1 MALQTS
7 GQISLNDLHVEAGG
21 TSGTQASI
29 NDSDIRALISKAS
42 GAQST
47 FSGFYGASSSILST
61 TMTVGS
67 YTDSNAYIGSTSN
80 GFHNNRA
87 TGLHGANGTPVFG
100 AMGSNS
106 VGSIQSGATIAALV
120 HNSLVGVR
128 LVIEDNTAL
137 SNSGFTSLKVGST
150 TYLRTAAATFT
161 SGVNSNVNSQ
171 GQHGT
176 WTWGGVNSTN
186 PFGTSGTVSITIL

>member
-1 MALQTS
+1 MPLPSS
-7 GQISLNDLHVEAGG
+7 GAISLNQMHVEVGG

-29 NDSDIRALISKAS
+29 NDSDIRGLVSAAANS
-42 GAQST
+42 QMT
-47 FSGFYGASSSILST
+47 FSSFYGASSSILST

-67 YTDSNAYIGSTSN
+67 FTDTSGYVASTSN

-87 TGLHGANGTPVFG
+87 TGLHGTAGTITFG

-120 HNSLVGVR
+120 HNSLVGIR

-150 TYLRTAAATFT
+150 TYLRTAANFT
-161 SGVNSNVNSQ
+161 SGANANTNSQ

-176 WTWGGVNSTN
+176 WTWGPNSIAD
-186 PFGTSGTVSITIL
+186 PFGTSGTKSITIL